1 MKNEGNMIKIFSF
14 FFLLISVVSFS
25 QNDSINQLEEIV
37 LKGSFSPSLNSGYTV
52 EKIPESLLKNN
63 YQSLGNLLQNQ
74 ANLYFK
80 QNGYGMVSSISIR
93 GTNASQTGVYWNG
106 IALNSSLN
114 GQTDF
119 NTLSAYNFDEVEIRK
134 GGASV
139 LLGNGAVGGAIN
151 LSDKISFKNK
161 QEVTSLFSLGSYQT
175 YSGHAQGVI
184 SNDNLFVKLSLG
196 AVSSENDYPFYD
208 SNLKN
213 ENGQFKNFN
222 INGVFAYKIN
232 NKNRLTYHTS
242 YIDNDRNTS
251 RTVTASNNSKIE
263 NYNSRNLLDWKYLGN
278 RISSSLKVAYLTE
291 KFTYYF
297 DKNNPNTSNGESKN
311 FVSKYNLTYFLNND
325 IFFNGGIEY
334 KNEKGLGTNISKQDQ
349 NIFNTYVLFHHQPL
363 AKLNYNLSIRKGYS
377 SVFDIPFIY
386 AIDVKYEWFKHLAF
400 KTAFSTN
407 YRTPTFNDLYWE
419 PGGNSDLQSEKSKS
433 AEIGV
438 VYKNQLFNF
447 HITSYVIKSKDLI
460 QWQPVSSSFWQP
472 QNVQDVSNYG
482 LELFAEARKKYNQH
496 TFGLKV
502 QYDYSKSEDES
513 THKQLIYV
521 PFHKGNAIVNYQYK
535 KWKFNYNLQYTG
547 KVYITTSNTQS
558 LNDYVLSNLNLQRS
572 FFKNRMQLAF
582 YINNLFDKSYQSVA
596 YRPMP
601 DRNYSLQI
609 NLKI

>member
-482 LELFAEARKKYNQH
+482 LEFFAEARKEYNQH

>member
-482 LELFAEARKKYNQH
+482 LELFAEARKEYNQH

-547 KVYITTSNTQS
+547 KIYITTSNTQS